1 MKTIQSIIFDTV
13 KHGEALFNSGDID
26 EAPTRIDVMAA
37 MIIDS
42 TKNKLDSRNG
52 EVTKYVV
59 EYEDVCKYA
68 KPVPKPVIEFYR
80 SKF

>member
-1 MKTIQSIIFDTV
+1 MKTIQSIIAETV
-13 KHGEALFNSGDID
+13 KFGAELFNSGDID
-26 EAPTRIDVMAA
+26 EAPARIDVMAA

-42 TKNKLDSRNG
+42 TKNKLDSRND

-68 KPVPKPVIEFYR
+68 KPVPEVVAKFYR